1 VLVGHAGD
9 VIGNRWYIVGG
20 GNNTSGCTD
29 MVALDLTPL
38 ATSDQTDDPLTWSTV
53 SQAESRSAIVSEGL
67 TVEAVPYARCLLSFG
82 GYNGKY
88 QSALQVFR
96 PGNTIPL
103 FLAQQH
109 MFFMASM
116 LLLTYQ
122 RHAAPDTGINAASH
136 VDCSFM
142 LHQKH
147 HGVGSPALFCLD
159 NKPVSAVLCRG
170 NTSSE
175 SITPGAA

>member
-1 VLVGHAGD
+1 VLAGHAGD
-9 VIGNRWYIVGG
+9 VLGDSWYIVGG

-38 ATSDQTDDPLTWSTV
+38 ATSDQTDDPLIWSTV

-96 PGNTIPL
+96 PGNLIPL
-103 FLAQQH
+103 VLSQQH
-109 MFFMASM
+109 IFCMASM
-116 LLLTYQ
+116 LLTYHRHATPAIGIIMRAAQYVNWSFVLHQ
-122 RHAAPDTGINAASH
+122 RHHGI
-136 VDCSFM
+136 
-142 LHQKH
+142 
-147 HGVGSPALFCLD
+147 GVTA
-159 NKPVSAVLCRG
+159 
-170 NTSSE
+170 
-175 SITPGAA
+175 

>member
-1 VLVGHAGD
+1 MLAGHAGD
-9 VIGNRWYIVGG
+9 VLGDSWYIVGG

-38 ATSDQTDDPLTWSTV
+38 ATSDQTDAPLTWSTV

-96 PGNTIPL
+96 PGNTRPL

-109 MFFMASM
+109 TFFMASM
-116 LLLTYQ
+116 LLMTYH
-122 RHAAPDTGINAASH
+122 RHATPAIGTIIRAAWY
-136 VDCSFM
+136 V
-142 LHQKH
+142 
-147 HGVGSPALFCLD
+147 
-159 NKPVSAVLCRG
+159 N
-170 NTSSE
+170 
-175 SITPGAA
+175 